1 MSPSEVRLKA
11 DTTPVETK
19 ADTTS
24 VEAKADTTSVVAML
38 DHLAGATDLTEDQ
51 VRAIV
56 SAATRLYANAS
67 AQAGRELPPL
77 TPDVSTTDAITLA
90 CALLRSQDLT
100 PFDMAMWFSKGA
112 RQD

>member
-1 MSPSEVRLKA
+1 MSRSEVRLKA
-11 DTTPVETK
+11 DTT
-19 ADTTS
+19 
-24 VEAKADTTSVVAML
+24 SVVATL
-38 DHLAGATDLTEDQ
+38 DHLAKATDLTEDQ

-67 AQAGRELPPL
+67 TQAGRELPPL
-77 TPDVSTTDAITLA
+77 TSDVATTDAITLA

-112 RQD
+112 RQE